1 MELRRHRSGGTSFL
15 TFWIFLLQMLGSA
28 RRGAEGHGRLMDP
41 PARNSMWRFGFP
53 NPVNYN
59 DNELFCGGYAVQ
71 WEQNNGR
78 CGVCGDAHH
87 IPEPR
92 PHEAGGMYGKG
103 IVTRHYSVGQ
113 EIEVEVE
120 LTANHLGTFVMK
132 LCPNNN
138 PKQEATQDCFDR
150 FPLYI
155 SETREDRFL
164 IPLDTAKKEIF
175 RYRVRLPPYVT
186 CTQCVL
192 QWTYYTGNM
201 WGICANGTEAVG
213 CGRSETFRNCADVSV
228 VTSTGG
234 LPPIFAGD
242 LRRDYPFLLYYRDL
256 NMPRNVYPL
265 VVSGKLKD
273 IRKESYVISNDID
286 TESVEEIVPPIIRDQ
301 VCVPTK
307 TYRRLPGMLSWCQT
321 NCLRYPPNCPED
333 LCTCPQTC
341 DAVGEL
347 EGREGADVYCMD
359 QCIVY
364 PPHCPAERCQCY

>member
-1 MELRRHRSGGTSFL
+1 MELRRHKSGGTSFL

-71 WEQNNGR
+71 WEQNEGK

-138 PKQEATQDCFDR
+138 PKQEASQECFDR
-150 FPLYI
+150 YPLYI

-201 WGICANGTEAVG
+201 WGVCANGTEAVG

-234 LPPIFAGD
+234 LPPAFAGD

-265 VVSGKLKD
+265 VVSEKLTD

-286 TESVEEIVPPIIRDQ
+286 TDSVEEFVPPIIRDQ
-301 VCVPTK
+301 VCVPTR
-307 TYRRLPGMLSWCQT
+307 TFSRLPGMLSWCQT
-321 NCLRYPPNCPED
+321 NCLRYPPNCPEE
-333 LCTCPQTC
+333 LCTCPQVCEAT
-341 DAVGEL
+341 GEL

-364 PPHCPAERCQCY
+364 PPRCPASRCSCY

>member
-1 MELRRHRSGGTSFL
+1 MELRRHKSEGTSFL

-71 WEQNNGR
+71 WEQNEGK

-138 PKQEATQDCFDR
+138 PKQEASQECFDR
-150 FPLYI
+150 YPLYI
-155 SETREDRFL
+155 SETRDDRFL

-175 RYRVRLPPYVT
+175 RYKVRLPPYVT

-201 WGICANGTEAVG
+201 WGVCSNGTEAVG

-228 VTSTGG
+228 ITSTGG
-234 LPPIFAGD
+234 LPPAFAGD

-265 VVSGKLKD
+265 VVRQKLTD

-286 TESVEEIVPPIIRDQ
+286 TDSVEEFVPPIIRDQ
-301 VCVPTK
+301 VCVPT
-307 TYRRLPGMLSWCQT
+307 RSFSRLPGMLSWCQT
-321 NCLRYPPNCPED
+321 NCLRYPPNCPEE
-333 LCTCPQTC
+333 LCTCPQVCEAT
-341 DAVGEL
+341 GEL

-364 PPHCPAERCQCY
+364 PPRCPANRCSCY

>member
-1 MELRRHRSGGTSFL
+1 MSNCGRLSVVNDEVSDQEQRPQDQYSNKMELRRHSSRSGGTSFL

-71 WEQNNGR
+71 WEQNDGK

-87 IPEPR
+87 VPEPR

-138 PKQEATQDCFDR
+138 PKQEATQECFDR
-150 FPLYI
+150 YPLYI

-201 WGICANGTEAVG
+201 WGVCSNGTEAVG

-234 LPPIFAGD
+234 LPPAFAGD
-242 LRRDYPFLLYYRDL
+242 LRRDYPFLLYYRDF

-265 VVSGKLKD
+265 VV
-273 IRKESYVISNDID
+273 
-286 TESVEEIVPPIIRDQ
+286 RDQ

-307 TYRRLPGMLSWCQT
+307 AYRRLPGMLSWCQT

-347 EGREGADVYCMD
+347 EGRAGADVYCMD

-364 PPHCPAERCQCY
+364 PPHCPSNRCSCY

>member
-1 MELRRHRSGGTSFL
+1 MELRRHKSGGTSFL

-71 WEQNNGR
+71 WEQNEGK

-138 PKQEATQDCFDR
+138 PKQEASQECFDR
-150 FPLYI
+150 YPLYI
-155 SETREDRFL
+155 SETRDDRFL

-201 WGICANGTEAVG
+201 WGVCANGTEAVG

-234 LPPIFAGD
+234 LPPAFAGD

-265 VVSGKLKD
+265 VVS
-273 IRKESYVISNDID
+273 NDID
-286 TESVEEIVPPIIRDQ
+286 TDSVEEFVPPIIRDQ
-301 VCVPTK
+301 VCVPT
-307 TYRRLPGMLSWCQT
+307 RSFSRLPGMLSWCQT
-321 NCLRYPPNCPED
+321 NCLRYPPNCPEE
-333 LCTCPQTC
+333 LCTCPQVCEAT
-341 DAVGEL
+341 GEL

-364 PPHCPAERCQCY
+364 PPRCPANRCSCY